1 MLTMMHKV
9 LKKLF
14 HVFSSTFY
22 LNLFL
27 LIPSWPEA
35 EVQQMTIWQNVNH
48 KLRVKGSKTQRRQ
61 TKKCKQLRGLFFLG
75 RKKSQ
80 GRKDKDGQSS
90 YMTPLAAST
99 FGSTTHYMSV
109 DCYLQTHCFTSSLM
123 PVFQE
128 GRSELCHILIPSCR
142 GSWKIIFKVGEVA
155 FWKKT
160 HFWSMNE

>member
-48 KLRVKGSKTQRRQ
+48 KLRVKGSKTQRRK

-109 DCYLQTHCFTSSLM
+109 VTCKPIALSPASCLYFKKVGQSYVTYSSLAA
-123 PVFQE
+123 E
-128 GRSELCHILIPSCR
+128 EAGR
-142 GSWKIIFKVGEVA
+142 
-155 FWKKT
+155 
-160 HFWSMNE
+160 